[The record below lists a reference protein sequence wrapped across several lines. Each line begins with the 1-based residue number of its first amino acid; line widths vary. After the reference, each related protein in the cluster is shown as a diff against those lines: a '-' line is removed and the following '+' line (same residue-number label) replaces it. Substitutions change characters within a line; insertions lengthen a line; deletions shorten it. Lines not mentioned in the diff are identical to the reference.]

1 MATLK
6 EDVKASIGRSPDNSD
21 TWIMR
26 MYFVVKE
33 RMLPQQ
39 SEENVRAIN
48 ALKDQFNTNK
58 SNFADN
64 SSR

>member
-1 MATLK
+1 
-6 EDVKASIGRSPDNSD
+6 
-21 TWIMR
+21 MR